1 MRLKQKFRVFKQL
14 KHWKNADY
22 FPTRLLKTNKKSWK
36 TLLSTYNV
44 QKKNQLIKESK
55 VKLNSIIQIKRWE
68 FNRKLYKNGLELKR
82 YYYHIFDYII
92 RNKIL
97 KRIYLKES
105 AKYKESNFINNVL
118 YLLKPNFRLDILLWS
133 LGFFNS
139 VYESRNSIFS
149 RNVLLN
155 ANKKP
160 SPNNILNNGDIISI
174 VPFKKNLTFRN
185 IIKKKIFFKKQFY
198 LFCEIDYYT
207 KTVVVVNDISNI
219 VQSYDNP
226 QVFFKRLDIRRF
238 VSYLKR
244 EY

>member
-22 FPTRLLKTNKKSWK
+22 FPTKLLKTNKKSWK

-55 VKLNSIIQIKRWE
+55 VKLNSIIQTKRWE

-82 YYYHIFDYII
+82 YYYHIFDYVI

-97 KRIYLKES
+97 KRIHLKES
-105 AKYKESNFINNVL
+105 AKYKESSFINNVL

-139 VYESRNSIFS
+139 VYESRNSIFKHK
-149 RNVLLN
+149 V
-155 ANKKP
+155 
-160 SPNNILNNGDIISI
+160 
-174 VPFKKNLTFRN
+174 T
-185 IIKKKIFFKKQFY
+185 
-198 LFCEIDYYT
+198 
-207 KTVVVVNDISNI
+207 
-219 VQSYDNP
+219 
-226 QVFFKRLDIRRF
+226 
-238 VSYLKR
+238 
-244 EY
+244 